1 MCSVTIKKQS
11 FLERFYRDEGGV
23 AFIEFVF
30 MLPVFIIIFYGL
42 IEVSRLIQM
51 HQKMG
56 NAAHAV
62 TDLINQ
68 NFNISNA
75 LINEYASTLPALVSP
90 FDSEGVGMIVTAIEV
105 PLTATQPITAW
116 QRESGKVRSSRISG
130 GQGAVP
136 TLPSLSLVP
145 GDQVIAVEIFLDYR
159 PILDNDTVRTMLGI
173 SPEGVYKVSIARP
186 RFGAFNLPPA

>member
-56 NAAHAV
+56 NAAHSV
-62 TDLINQ
+62 TNLINQ

-75 LINEYASTLPALVSP
+75 LINEYASTLPAMVSP

-105 PLTATQPITAW
+105 PLTATQPVTAW
-116 QRESGKVRSSRISG
+116 QRQSGVVRASRVSG

-136 TLPSLSLVP
+136 TLPSLALVP